1 MPIGNGKQQIRF
13 ILNYLKHTLL
23 KKKET
28 QVTVLIMN
36 RLRLN
41 TYKVMIS
48 YR

>member
-1 MPIGNGKQQIRF
+1 MENNNIRF
-13 ILNYLKHTLL
+13 ILNYLKRTLL

-28 QVTVLIMN
+28 QVTLLITN
-36 RLRLN
+36 RLRLD